1 MLLPIRPKA
10 SHPMA
15 APSVA
20 QDKERSG
27 PVRRTQLGALSN
39 GPIIEDIKEK
49 PDTVTRD

>member
-1 MLLPIRPKA
+1 
-10 SHPMA
+10 MA